1 MEFFF
6 FFLFFYK
13 FCTWKISVFQADWQA
28 KSKNFKFKN
37 GPKIKETFMIFGDY
51 CIFMKALFVKVDIV
65 SASDGWVCLI
75 TREKAQN
82 RGI

>member
-6 FFLFFYK
+6 FFSFFYK